1 MYNVFISLVR
11 GKKAEADPWD
21 GQTLEWSI
29 PSPPPVYNFAAIPVV
44 GSNRPTLG
52 CQVWRRARAA
62 GARGRRDS
70 HASAVVLARGCG
82 VYAIDGRGRIALLVS
97 ACGDWGNRHDRRGI
111 RLGQGTRGHP
121 RRRLERPTALV
132 AQTFTPRGHGAA
144 HPPTSLGLD
153 MRKLGMWAFLGSES
167 LFFATLITNFF
178 VNRSSERA
186 DYCNGLTYA
195 DLAIGLTSVG
205 AFILLMSS
213 LTMVLA
219 LAALRDGNRRM
230 YRTWIVSTALLGTSF
245 LCIQIY
251 EFTEFAL
258 HGKGMSS
265 NNFRSRLL
273 CADRLSRHS
282 RFDWSHLAVQPSIP
296 ACRA

>member
-1 MYNVFISLVR
+1 M
-11 GKKAEADPWD
+11 
-21 GQTLEWSI
+21 
-29 PSPPPVYNFAAIPVV
+29 
-44 GSNRPTLG
+44 
-52 CQVWRRARAA
+52 
-62 GARGRRDS
+62 
-70 HASAVVLARGCG
+70 
-82 VYAIDGRGRIALLVS
+82 
-97 ACGDWGNRHDRRGI
+97 
-111 RLGQGTRGHP
+111 
-121 RRRLERPTALV
+121 

-153 MRKLGMWAFLGSES
+153 MRKVGMWTFLGSES

-178 VNRSSERA
+178 INRSSEHK
-186 DYCNGLTYA
+186 DYCDGLTQA
-195 DLAIGLTSVG
+195 DLAIGLTGIG

-230 YRTWIVSTALLGTSF
+230 YRTWILSTALLGASF

-265 NNFRSRLL
+265 NMFGASFFALTGFHGTHVLIGVIWLSSLLFLRVGDNVRRPLEYVVGGQAGLRSHRAPSDGGAGIPVELCGLYWHFVDLIWVFIFTLIYLL
-273 CADRLSRHS
+273 PMDNPCHEAAEAA
-282 RFDWSHLAVQPSIP
+282 LAVG
-296 ACRA
+296 RLTVL